1 MLRARRLSVLGVLSY
16 APPAC
21 LLCERRPR
29 TRARVA
35 TAMSFFKREKLH
47 ERLAR
52 EGGLGRPL
60 GSDPIDTTPRWGV
73 TGIHG
78 VPRPRR
84 WDAVVSA
91 ESPALPGDSA
101 AFVALPDGTLVVD
114 EVVDPPYRAEAVRQG
129 DDVWAVA
136 ARRIDVVELRDVDGD
151 ELSLTV
157 RDGGRRFLVDGN
169 HGFGTVPELER
180 IAGAR
185 FDSYVAEATRLDGDL
200 FELRLTP

>member
-1 MLRARRLSVLGVLSY
+1 
-16 APPAC
+16 
-21 LLCERRPR
+21 
-29 TRARVA
+29 
-35 TAMSFFKREKLH
+35 MSFFKREKLH

-91 ESPALPGDSA
+91 ESPALPGDTA
-101 AFVALPDGTLVVD
+101 AFVALPDGTLVVDEDVPEGALGPLADALD

-200 FELRLTP
+200 FELRLTPL